1 MGRLYP
7 VLKYGAILLWSSFV
21 VAPFLWALTTSFKTI
36 NGVTSGPTYL
46 PWLQYTPS
54 LQGWTG
60 LFGGTGGIDIVR
72 PYMNSVVV
80 TLGAS
85 AISIV
90 LGTLAAYGLS
100 RFKYQAAFAKNSD
113 IVFFFVSQR
122 IMPPVVLAIPFFLML
137 RFLGLLDS
145 ALGLIIV
152 YVALLLPI
160 AVWVMVDFFNN
171 VPRQLD
177 EMAMLDGCTP
187 LRAFGQVV
195 LPNSLPGH
203 HRRRAVLHHL
213 RLERLLLRL
222 HAHLHPDTTPAR
234 RDRGPELVGDA
245 VVDPLR
251 VGAYIGR
258 AAGRHRRARRALSV
272 AGHPPRGDPMTGQPC
287 R

>member
-1 MGRLYP
+1 MSKLYP
-7 VLKYGAILLWSSFV
+7 VLKYGAILGWSAFV

-36 NGVTSGPTYL
+36 NGVTSGPRYL
-46 PWLQYTPS
+46 PWVQYEPS
-54 LQGWTG
+54 LQGWTS
-60 LFGGTGGIDIVR
+60 LFGGTGGIDIVQ
-72 PYMNSVVV
+72 PYVDSIVV

-85 AISIV
+85 AISIF

-100 RFKYQAAFAKNSD
+100 RFKYQLAVVKNAD

-137 RFLGLLDS
+137 QFLGLLDS

-187 LRAFGQVV
+187 LRAFVSVV
-195 LPNSLPGH
+195 LPNSLPGIIVAALFCVIFGWNDFFFAFTLTFTQTQLLPVAIVALNSSVTPWWTLSASALISVTPLVVI
-203 HRRRAVLHHL
+203 AVLVERFLSRGHL
-213 RLERLLLRL
+213 
-222 HAHLHPDTTPAR
+222 A
-234 RDRGPELVGDA
+234 
-245 VVDPLR
+245 
-251 VGAYIGR
+251 GAIR
-258 AAGRHRRARRALSV
+258 
-272 AGHPPRGDPMTGQPC
+272 
-287 R
+287 

>member
-1 MGRLYP
+1 MTSRLYG
-7 VLKYGAILLWSSFV
+7 VLKYGAILLWSAFV

-54 LQGWTG
+54 LQGWSN
-60 LFGGTGGIDIVR
+60 LFGGTGGIDIVQ
-72 PYMNSVVV
+72 PYLDSIVV

-85 AISIV
+85 AVSIV

-100 RFKYQAAFAKNSD
+100 RFKYQVGFVKNTD

-137 RFLGLLDS
+137 GFLDLLDTT
-145 ALGLIIV
+145 LGLIIV

-187 LRAFGQVV
+187 LRGFVSVV
-195 LPNSLPGH
+195 LPNSLPGIIVAGLFCIIFGWNDFFFAFTLTFTQTQLLPVAIVALNSSVTPWWTLSASALISVTPLVII
-203 HRRRAVLHHL
+203 AVLVERYLSRGHL
-213 RLERLLLRL
+213 
-222 HAHLHPDTTPAR
+222 A
-234 RDRGPELVGDA
+234 
-245 VVDPLR
+245 
-251 VGAYIGR
+251 GAFR
-258 AAGRHRRARRALSV
+258 
-272 AGHPPRGDPMTGQPC
+272 
-287 R
+287 

>member
-1 MGRLYP
+1 MSRLYLL
-7 VLKYGAILLWSSFV
+7 LKYGAILAWSAFV

-54 LQGWTG
+54 LQGWSG
-60 LFGGTGGIDIVR
+60 LFGGTGGIDIVQ
-72 PYMNSVVV
+72 PYMDSIVV

-100 RFKYQAAFAKNSD
+100 RFSYQLAFAKNAD

-145 ALGLIIV
+145 ALGLILV

-187 LRAFGQVV
+187 LRGFVSVV
-195 LPNSLPGH
+195 LPNSLPGIIVAGLFCIIFGWNDFFFAFTLTFTQTQLLPVAIVALNSSVTPWWTLSASALVSVTPLVII
-203 HRRRAVLHHL
+203 AVLVERYLSRGHL
-213 RLERLLLRL
+213 
-222 HAHLHPDTTPAR
+222 A
-234 RDRGPELVGDA
+234 
-245 VVDPLR
+245 
-251 VGAYIGR
+251 GAIR
-258 AAGRHRRARRALSV
+258 
-272 AGHPPRGDPMTGQPC
+272 
-287 R
+287 

>member
-1 MGRLYP
+1 MPRPY
-7 VLKYGAILLWSSFV
+7 VFIKYGAILAWSCFV

-36 NGVTSGPTYL
+36 NGVTGGPTYI
-46 PWLQYTPS
+46 PWLQYEPS
-54 LQGWTG
+54 LAAWGS
-60 LFGGTGGIDIVR
+60 LFGATGGIDIVQ
-72 PYMNSVVV
+72 PYINSIVV

-85 AISIV
+85 AVSIT

-100 RFKYQAAFAKNSD
+100 RFRYRLGPIGNAD
-113 IVFFFVSQR
+113 ITFFFISQR

-137 RFLGLLDS
+137 QFLGQLDS

-187 LRAFGQVV
+187 LRAFFQVI
-195 LPNSLPGH
+195 LPNSLPGIIV
-203 HRRRAVLHHL
+203 AGMFCIIFGWNDFFFAFTLTFTKTQ
-213 RLERLLLRL
+213 LL
-222 HAHLHPDTTPAR
+222 P
-234 RDRGPELVGDA
+234 VA
-245 VVDPLR
+245 VV
-251 VGAYIGR
+251 
-258 AAGRHRRARRALSV
+258 ALNSSVTPWWTLSASALISV
-272 AGHPPRGDPMTGQPC
+272 APLVVIAVFVERYLSRGQLAGAI